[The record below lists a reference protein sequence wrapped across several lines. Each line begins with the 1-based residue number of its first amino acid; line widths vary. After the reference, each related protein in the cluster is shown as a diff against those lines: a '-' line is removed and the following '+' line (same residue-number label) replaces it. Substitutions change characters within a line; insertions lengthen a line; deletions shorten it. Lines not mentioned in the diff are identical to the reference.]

1 MPQRQKE
8 KETKDSVELRG
19 QLVSRSYNGL
29 TAGRNARESGPQRP
43 TTARAL
49 VLRNGKHGAMGSGE
63 IMSPNSTRISGREK
77 LKILNLRDER
87 VTPLDVRRTGN
98 SIHHYESISFKR

>member
-19 QLVSRSYNGL
+19 QLVSRTYNGL

-77 LKILNLRDER
+77 LELLAGMFLLE
-87 VTPLDVRRTGN
+87 TEGL
-98 SIHHYESISFKR
+98 Y